1 MMNSVIQKER
11 IILPAFI
18 LLATIV
24 PLISIPQLINGTLI
38 KVALFVIII
47 CLSSIAWLVLDK
59 NRVLVVD
66 TKSILIAIFLALA
79 VLSTAL
85 SISRTTSFIGL
96 YKHWEGL
103 STYLVLALAFL
114 LALQIEWDEKKVK
127 VILYA
132 IVLVAALVSAYSII
146 RFGFR
151 MFTVDDMAKLDKARG
166 TLVGANG
173 FSFYLTFVWP
183 LALRLFLAEDA
194 GKREKILLG
203 LSSFLIFGANILSF
217 TRTGWLIS
225 AFIFLLVIIVG
236 KDKKTILKLVGLMA
250 AFAVVIVLFTARQSS
265 GEVNLSSRFVTIFK
279 ANSLTS
285 RVTLW
290 KTAIKLT
297 GDRPLFGSGPDTF
310 QLASPSR
317 ESIRMAQFASRP
329 KTPHN
334 FPLNTALTLGI
345 PALIVLAIIFGKG
358 IIEGMRSGDYWRQTL
373 SLSMIA
379 ALLTSL
385 FLEWAV
391 FLMSFFWLF
400 LAINTQKKFTINIRM
415 WMAGGVSV
423 IAVGLIFL
431 AGLQVTAD
439 YYFQK
444 GWRTKDVNVKAAS
457 IETAVS
463 LNPRNYSYWREY
475 LKIASAWPT
484 QERLAL
490 IKRAQDYHPLREEP
504 YIAEALVRW
513 RAGSKLKPVGVEE
526 LLDKAIETRPL
537 SARAHMAKGR
547 VLFNKKEFPAAE
559 EEFKLGLLLKPIDSP
574 YYLKMIFQARQ
585 TQDRRQRMFLEKDL
599 TQLRRSSRPL

>member
-1 MMNSVIQKER
+1 MINSVIQKER

-18 LLATIV
+18 ILAIIV

-66 TKSILIAIFLALA
+66 TKSILIVIFLALA
-79 VLSTAL
+79 TLSTAL
-85 SISRTTSFIGL
+85 SISRTTSFLGL

-103 STYLVLALAFL
+103 STYLVLSLTFL
-114 LALQIEWDEKKVK
+114 LALQVEWDDKKIK
-127 VILYA
+127 TILYA
-132 IVLVAALVSAYSII
+132 IVVVAALVSAYSMIK
-146 RFGFR
+146 FGLR
-151 MFTVDDMAKLDKARG
+151 MFTSDEMARFDKARG

-183 LALRLFLAEDA
+183 LGLRLFLAQGA
-194 GKREKILLG
+194 AKREKIFLG
-203 LSSFLIFGANILSF
+203 LASFLIFGANILSF
-217 TRTGWLIS
+217 TRTGWVIS
-225 AFIFLLVIIVG
+225 AFIFVLVIIVG

-279 ANSLTS
+279 SNSLAP

-317 ESIRMAQFASRP
+317 ESIRMAQFKSRP

-358 IIEGMRSGDYWRQTL
+358 ITEGIRSGNYWRQTL

-385 FLEWAV
+385 LLEWAV
-391 FLMSFFWLF
+391 FLMGFFWLF

-415 WMAGGVSV
+415 WMAGGLSV
-423 IAVGLIFL
+423 IAAGLIIL

-439 YYFQK
+439 YYFQR

-463 LNPRNYSYWREY
+463 LNPHNYSYWREY
-475 LKIASAWPT
+475 LKIASTWPT
-484 QERLAL
+484 QKRLVL
-490 IKRAQDYHPLREEP
+490 IKRAQEYHPRREEP

-513 RAGSKLKPVGVEE
+513 RTGSKLKPVGVEE
-526 LLDKAIETRPL
+526 LLDKAIAIRPL

-547 VLFNKKEFPAAE
+547 VLYNKKEFPAAE
-559 EEFKLGLLLKPIDSP
+559 EEFKFGMLLKPDDSG
-574 YYLKMIFQARQ
+574 YYLKMIFKARQ
-585 TQDRRQRMFLEKDL
+585 TQDRRQRMLLEKKL
-599 TQLRRSSRPL
+599 KQLRKLSRPL